1 MARSPKAPSRL
12 TVGIPQPERWGGAA
26 LTHSKCAKSR
36 VWGVWICDNTDIFFM
51 KLQGQQLR
59 NLKFLELQI
68 MDQSCLH
75 SAIEATRTLS
85 SDPLNYGWTSILTLM
100 NIYEIWQKT
109 QIEHVVLNCDHL
121 IERDGWS
128 GGNNDVKGS
137 MAMSGGLQSGV
148 QHCRCSGY
156 LCCSL
161 YCTRRYLAM
170 WVQSRSLQRDVRP
183 FNGNLSKKQPCH
195 LWLNLL
201 LLLAEGVDGHL
212 SLSPRQKTLLKDRSL
227 KTVEP

>member
-1 MARSPKAPSRL
+1 
-12 TVGIPQPERWGGAA
+12 
-26 LTHSKCAKSR
+26 
-36 VWGVWICDNTDIFFM
+36 
-51 KLQGQQLR
+51 
-59 NLKFLELQI
+59 
-68 MDQSCLH
+68 
-75 SAIEATRTLS
+75 
-85 SDPLNYGWTSILTLM
+85 M

-148 QHCRCSGY
+148 QHCRCRGY

-161 YCTRRYLAM
+161 YFSSRYLAD
-170 WVQSRSLQRDVRP
+170 VGIVSVSSKRCPSLQWE
-183 FNGNLSKKQPCH
+183 S
-195 LWLNLL
+195 
-201 LLLAEGVDGHL
+201 
-212 SLSPRQKTLLKDRSL
+212 RQKAALPSVVESSSSTGRGGRWSSIFISATKTLLKDCSL

>member
-36 VWGVWICDNTDIFFM
+36 VWGVWIWDNTEFFYEIIGTIAQ
-51 KLQGQQLR
+51 KS
-59 NLKFLELQI
+59 QI
-68 MDQSCLH
+68 SRAANHGLVEQ
-75 SAIEATRTLS
+75 LS

-170 WVQSRSLQRDVRP
+170 WV
-183 FNGNLSKKQPCH
+183 
-195 LWLNLL
+195 
-201 LLLAEGVDGHL
+201 
-212 SLSPRQKTLLKDRSL
+212 
-227 KTVEP
+227 

>member
-1 MARSPKAPSRL
+1 M
-12 TVGIPQPERWGGAA
+12 
-26 LTHSKCAKSR
+26 
-36 VWGVWICDNTDIFFM
+36 
-51 KLQGQQLR
+51 
-59 NLKFLELQI
+59 
-68 MDQSCLH
+68 
-75 SAIEATRTLS
+75 S

-156 LCCSL
+156 LCCS
-161 YCTRRYLAM
+161 RRYLAN
-170 WVQSRSLQRDVRP
+170 VGIVSVSSKRCPSLQWE
-183 FNGNLSKKQPCH
+183 S
-195 LWLNLL
+195 
-201 LLLAEGVDGHL
+201 
-212 SLSPRQKTLLKDRSL
+212 RQKAALPSVVESSSSTGRGGRWSSIFISATKTLLKDRSL